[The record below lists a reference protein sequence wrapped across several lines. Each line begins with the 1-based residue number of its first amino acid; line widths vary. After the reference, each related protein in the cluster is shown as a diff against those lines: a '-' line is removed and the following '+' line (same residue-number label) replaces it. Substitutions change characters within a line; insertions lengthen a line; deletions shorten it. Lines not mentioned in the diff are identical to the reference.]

1 MAMAAVFLSL
11 VLLSSAFSALFGGMA
26 GRWAAVF
33 AVLTTL
39 MGVGVSFIYPTFA
52 TVSVLRIAIDV
63 IFLVAL
69 VWLAV
74 AFRRWWLIWM
84 AAFQINGT
92 AAHFAALLSS
102 EHVKPIYYFLTTIW
116 GIPILFVWVFGIG
129 KDRGWS
135 LNPFASVSR
144 IVGQLRRARN

>member
-1 MAMAAVFLSL
+1 MAAVFLSL
-11 VLLSSAFSALFGGMA
+11 VVLSSTFSALFGGMA
-26 GRWAAVF
+26 GRWTAFF

-92 AAHFAALLSS
+92 AAHFAALFSS
-102 EHVKPIYYFLTTIW
+102 GHVKPVYYFLTTVW
-116 GIPILFVWVFGIG
+116 GLPILLVWMFGIA

-135 LNPFASVSR
+135 LNPLASVSR
-144 IVGQLRRARN
+144 IVGQFRRARN